1 MASHRV
7 LPNELTN
14 QVIQHSGPTALAN
27 CALVCRSW
35 VSAAQRNLLSRIT
48 IHERNYTEIVQH
60 LTSDA
65 PYIAP
70 YVKRLNVL
78 LWGDLRANI
87 DRRLA
92 DKTPLLH
99 LLLPHISNFTN
110 VQELAFD
117 GCRAFNDLCWD
128 EVWTDLLAAAFPSV
142 KKLTVHYL
150 NFEDLPDLV
159 DLVCSFPQLTHLTAE
174 DLDIVAASHEYSNE
188 PQEPYEGSK
197 TPPPLLESLNYRSG
211 GLDSFA
217 SGVGPF
223 LQWLAAGPQ
232 SFTTLYLDLDAEG
245 GDVNAGVELL
255 VAAGANLRTLSLMFS
270 DQWHMWEGLELSGN
284 TNLRSLVFRNVTD
297 VGNDLIAIL
306 ESLHSPLEHLTLGHV
321 EHMDKEMWTNLV
333 SVLTRPSLSS
343 LKTVDLF
350 VDSSDS
356 EAEALAGEIS
366 VEYPEFFKTGIVS
379 IACKRHH
386 EW

>member
-1 MASHRV
+1 MVS
-7 LPNELTN
+7 LPNELTD
-14 QVIQHSGPTALAN
+14 QVIQHSDPTALAN

-48 IHERNYTEIVQH
+48 IHEGNYAEIVQH
-60 LTSDA
+60 LTSGA
-65 PYIAP
+65 P
-70 YVKRLNVL
+70 
-78 LWGDLRANI
+78 ANI
-87 DRRLA
+87 NRRLA
-92 DKTPLLH
+92 NRTPLLH

-117 GCRAFNDLCWD
+117 GCRAFNDLYWD

-150 NFEDLPDLV
+150 NFENLPDLV

-174 DLDIVAASHEYSNE
+174 DLDIVAVSHGLLFRSE
-188 PQEPYEGSK
+188 PSQPYGGSK

-211 GLDSFA
+211 G

-223 LQWLAAGPQ
+223 LQWLAAGPKG
-232 SFTTLYLDLDAEG
+232 FTTLYLYNDAGG
-245 GDVNAGVELL
+245 GDVIPEVELL

-270 DQWHMWEGLELSGN
+270 DQWHMCTSDPPQW
-284 TNLRSLVFRNVTD
+284 NVTD
-297 VGNDLIAIL
+297 FDDDLIAIL
-306 ESLHSPLEHLTLGHV
+306 ESEHLILGHV
-321 EHMDKEMWTNLV
+321 EDMDKEMWPNLV
-333 SVLTRPSLSS
+333 SVRTRPSLSS

-350 VDSSDS
+350 VNSSDS

-366 VEYPEFFKTGIVS
+366 AEYPEFSKTGIVS
-379 IACKRHH
+379 IALCHH
-386 EW
+386 YLKVPLLTAFISVQMAS